1 MAQSDN
7 EKIRVWK
14 ARAAIDYVPP
24 FMNLWLCLN
33 AWMNNE
39 FPKLS
44 RERDKLNS
52 LKEKPS
58 PLLDRFTEL
67 MSAEDIQATL
77 FKSYFAELHL
87 ALINADIRY
96 HRFPNDSVHFD
107 CCLIDQTTNP
117 PNFESILVQPEEI
130 TANASV
136 ESGDIEQEVIKLD
149 DDVWVKDNTERLFI
163 ELDDDVWVEGNT
175 ERLFKAYIEIVYQ
188 VRCNLFHGDL
198 VPDAENHRVI
208 RLLYLMLSMT
218 MEDIG

>member
-1 MAQSDN
+1 MAHADN
-7 EKIRVWK
+7 EKVRVWK
-14 ARAAIDYVPP
+14 ERAAIDYVPP

-39 FPKLS
+39 FPELS

-52 LKEKPS
+52 LKKKTS
-58 PLLDRFTEL
+58 LLRDRFREL
-67 MSAEDIQATL
+67 MRAEGIQATL
-77 FKSYFAELHL
+77 FRSYFAELHR
-87 ALINADIRY
+87 ALVIAEIPY
-96 HRFPNDSVHFD
+96 HQFPDKIVRFD
-107 CCLIDQTTNP
+107 CCLIDQTATP
-117 PNFESILVQPEEI
+117 HNFESILVQPGEI
-130 TANASV
+130 TETHASF

-149 DDVWVKDNTERLFI
+149 NDVWI
-163 ELDDDVWVEGNT
+163 EGNT

-208 RLLYLMLSMT
+208 RLLYLTLFMT

>member
-1 MAQSDN
+1 MAHSDN

-14 ARAAIDYVPP
+14 ERAAIDYVPP

-52 LKEKPS
+52 LKEKS
-58 PLLDRFTEL
+58 SLLRDRFREL
-67 MSAEDIQATL
+67 MSAEGINATL
-77 FKSYFAELHL
+77 FRSYFAELHR
-87 ALINADIRY
+87 ALVSADIRY
-96 HRFPNDSVHFD
+96 HQFSDKQVRFD
-107 CCLIDQTTNP
+107 CCLIDQTAHPRT
-117 PNFESILVQPEEI
+117 FESILVQQEEI
-130 TANASV
+130 TVNASF
-136 ESGDIEQEVIKLD
+136 ENGDIEQEVIKLD
-149 DDVWVKDNTERLFI
+149 DDVR
-163 ELDDDVWVEGNT
+163 VEGDT

-208 RLLYLMLSMT
+208 RLLYLMLLMI